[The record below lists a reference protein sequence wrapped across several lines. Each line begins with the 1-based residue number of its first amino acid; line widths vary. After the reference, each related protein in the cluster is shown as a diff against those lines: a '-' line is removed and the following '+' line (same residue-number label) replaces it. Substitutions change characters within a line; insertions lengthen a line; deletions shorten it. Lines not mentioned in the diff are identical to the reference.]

1 MNRGLGEGSILDLRE
16 RVCSEKYMMD
26 TGRVGSV
33 REESNRLKFEL
44 RVRRARTVWKWS
56 SQWIDVM
63 VRGTLE

>member
-1 MNRGLGEGSILDLRE
+1 MNMGLGGGSILDLRE
-16 RVCSEKYMMD
+16 RVCSEKCTMD

-33 REESNRLKFEL
+33 REGRNRLGLES

-56 SQWIDVM
+56 SRWIDGM